1 MSNLDRYRVE
11 LVAVDDI
18 KPSPENDAIYGTID
32 DKDEK
37 MADLV
42 DSIRRHGL
50 AEPILLSADGFIL
63 SGHRRFYACKQLGM
77 TKLPCRYLEIARHGS
92 DDYHRTLA
100 EFNPQRIKSIGAQL
114 RESLLL
120 DDSATDTYAS
130 IQNYHAASMEVDV
143 EYMKVAGEKLIK
155 DISEGRR
162 EFLAAA
168 VKVVNDLKKYWP
180 LSVRTIH
187 YNLLNKPPRKFVPKK
202 KVAADYRLY
211 VNDKHSY
218 GSLTD
223 LLRDARYLGYIP
235 MYAIDDPTRPQ
246 IYRPGFRNV
255 TEFVNQQLAGFLTGY
270 HRDRQMDQPRH
281 IEILG
286 EKNTLISML
295 KPTALEYYTPLS
307 LARGFCSTPVFRDM
321 SRRFEKSGKSEMTLV
336 IVSDYD
342 PEGWEL
348 ADDAIRTLRDLW
360 DLPVQGH
367 RVAVTRDQ
375 IDEMDL
381 AEDFNPAKATSSR
394 YKSFLKRTGGDTRTW
409 ECEAL
414 PPDFLVE
421 QVRAAIEGNMDMALF
436 QAVIEQEE
444 QDAEELFRVKREIA
458 GQMRL

>member
-1 MSNLDRYRVE
+1 MVDLKRYAVVE
-11 LVAVDDI
+11 VPIEHI
-18 KPSPENDAIYGTID
+18 KPSPENDAIYGEID
-32 DKDEK
+32 DDDEK

-42 DSIRRHGL
+42 GSIRKHGL
-50 AEPILLSADGFIL
+50 AEPLLLSADGFIL
-63 SGHRRFYACKQLGM
+63 SGHRRLFACRKLGM
-77 TKLPCRYLEIARHGS
+77 TEIPCRRSDITRHGS

-100 EFNPQRIKSIGAQL
+100 EFNPQRVKPIGAQL

-202 KVAADYRLY
+202 QVAEDYRRY
-211 VNDKHSY
+211 VNDLKSY
-218 GSLTD
+218 SSLTD
-223 LLRDARYLGYIP
+223 LLRDARYLGHIP

-255 TEFVNQQLAGFLTGY
+255 TEFVSQQLAGFLSGY

-307 LARGFCSTPVFRDM
+307 LARGFCSTPVFRDI
-321 SRRFEKSGKSEMTLV
+321 SKRFERSGKSEITLV

-360 DLPVQGH
+360 GLPVKGH

-414 PPDFLVE
+414 PPDFLVD
-421 QVRAAIEGNMDMALF
+421 QVRAAIEGNMDMPLF
-436 QAVIEQEE
+436 RAVVEQER
-444 QDAEELFRVKREIA
+444 QDAEELFRVKQEIA
-458 GQMRL
+458 DQMRL